1 MKNIRNN
8 IFFLISFIFLSLPI
22 INSTENKKLNK
33 ILPDLKI
40 IFTVY
45 DYGINRTSYQ
55 LTQLNKADLY
65 TDKSCRL
72 SYLTSKN
79 LSLIEKYSKYYNKK
93 WIFFTENPEII
104 TFLIE
109 ENEKN
114 QKQLNKQPYSIY
126 GIIFPNNIS
135 NPIDNKKSKLIPLYH
150 IDKQYINDFISF
162 DILNQT
168 TNTYFIIS
176 EISIIYEYPIK
187 YLKITST
194 LTLLISIFILYYLKY
209 KLRTIRN
216 VFLLQ
221 KYLIFLPYINLLLAI
236 IIEFECYNM
245 TEQNPNEDN
254 NNSIYL
260 ETALFT
266 VNAVFRSVL
275 WILFVLVSAGW
286 LITKSTFPTNEIKTF
301 IKIFVFI
308 YLMMCI
314 DQIIDSFNTPKTIF
328 KASEIKNFIFYILML
343 IYVTYKGMK
352 TINFL
357 KKKLNYS
364 AMFNTIQYIPAL
376 KIKITMMKSHTLN
389 AFIFLFLYIFTILI
403 HKFFFIVYDTQ
414 KFETI
419 QYHYLDLI
427 FMSVFLFIFNPSD
440 VPDFFDIDYGDD
452 LNEIGNIYKCNVPE
466 IEKLKNANYTNH
478 HFKNKE
484 AKTFINENIPVVI
497 INPFF
502 GENINGNN
510 IDTIIYNSNIGFL
523 KEN

>member
-1 MKNIRNN
+1 
-8 IFFLISFIFLSLPI
+8 
-22 INSTENKKLNK
+22 
-33 ILPDLKI
+33 
-40 IFTVY
+40 
-45 DYGINRTSYQ
+45 
-55 LTQLNKADLY
+55 
-65 TDKSCRL
+65 
-72 SYLTSKN
+72 
-79 LSLIEKYSKYYNKK
+79 
-93 WIFFTENPEII
+93 
-104 TFLIE
+104 
-109 ENEKN
+109 
-114 QKQLNKQPYSIY
+114 
-126 GIIFPNNIS
+126 
-135 NPIDNKKSKLIPLYH
+135 
-150 IDKQYINDFISF
+150 
-162 DILNQT
+162 
-168 TNTYFIIS
+168 
-176 EISIIYEYPIK
+176 
-187 YLKITST
+187 
-194 LTLLISIFILYYLKY
+194 
-209 KLRTIRN
+209 
-216 VFLLQ
+216 
-221 KYLIFLPYINLLLAI
+221 
-236 IIEFECYNM
+236 
-245 TEQNPNEDN
+245 
-254 NNSIYL
+254 
-260 ETALFT
+260 
-266 VNAVFRSVL
+266 
-275 WILFVLVSAGW
+275 
-286 LITKSTFPTNEIKTF
+286 
-301 IKIFVFI
+301 
-308 YLMMCI
+308 MMCI

-466 IEKLKNANYTNH
+466 IKKLKNANYTNH